1 MRSTVGKVYALVLV
15 ITLGVLAG
23 IVTGRWQASGQSA
36 TLADQVVGT
45 WIYVSVDTVQPNGS
59 RSPMYGPHPSG
70 VAMFDRTG
78 RYILLTARPDVP
90 KFAANN
96 RTEGTPDE
104 YKAAAQGAIAHFG
117 RYTVNEADKTITFA
131 IETSTFPNWN
141 GVTQKRPVVISGDE
155 LRWTTPG
162 ASGGGTGEVVLR
174 RAK

>member
-1 MRSTVGKVYALVLV
+1 MRSKVGKVSALVLV
-15 ITLGVLAG
+15 VSLGVLAG
-23 IVTGRWQASGQSA
+23 TVTGRWQASGQSA

-117 RYTVNEADKTITFA
+117 RYTVNEAEKTITFR

-141 GVTQKRPVVISGDE
+141 GVQQTRPFTLVGDQ
-155 LRWTTPG
+155 LTWTTPA
-162 ASGGGTGEVVLR
+162 ASGGGSGEVVLQ